1 MDNDIDTMHAT
12 LIQLHERL
20 KANES
25 YFNKIIDI
33 NEQIDQWPKKIYLF
47 YNFNTSLLTFSMI
60 PDDVLLMKF

>member
-1 MDNDIDTMHAT
+1 MDNDFDTMHAT

-33 NEQIDQWPKKIYLF
+33 NEQIDQ
-47 YNFNTSLLTFSMI
+47 
-60 PDDVLLMKF
+60 